1 MRRARHYLCGCL
13 RIVLI
18 ASAAVFL
25 THPADAQSPSDT
37 SPASDAGVYTLTG
50 TVVNSATG
58 EPISRALVHVA
69 VPQQVP
75 RGVIRRE
82 GVYIGGIGGA
92 GYSDRGTLTDHEG
105 HFKFEGLPPTPTN
118 VTATKP
124 GFFDPDQGRFHMS
137 RVEASPNSPN
147 LILRLVPEAVVT
159 GQIEDPKG
167 EPLEGVEVRV
177 IGTSRVNGRKQ
188 FAQQKAVRTDEEGA
202 FRLAELQPGTYYVS
216 AALLNRFGF
225 SGEPKTAY
233 PVTYYPGVAELAE
246 ATPVQLAAGERTKL
260 NLTLKETPAIK
271 VTGTV
276 TGHPRGQQVAV
287 QLMNESGDPVSLDER
302 FDSQTGKFEAHIVA
316 AGLCTARADSED
328 SEQRR
333 LHAEVTFDPASA
345 KPIEIALIP
354 ARSIPVVIVTERTKP
369 APAEAGPVSG
379 SLKTQSAPAWVALH
393 PLDAKHADIFA
404 GFEMGPNGPSL
415 VLHDIEPGKY
425 HVEVRP
431 NPSNGAWYV
440 KSIFYGS
447 TDLLRED
454 LTVTPGQSSNIEV
467 VLRDDSAMLQG
478 SVRSGDGAARAAVL
492 VVPDSAPLDAKMT
505 LVDGDGTFRIAGLAP
520 GEYKVFAFDRLDGL
534 DSADGSTL
542 ERFASK
548 AATVSLHA
556 NDNVTV
562 NVDVIPRGE

>member
-1 MRRARHYLCGCL
+1 MRRTRHYLCGCL

-25 THPADAQSPSDT
+25 THPAEAQSANDISPRSDT
-37 SPASDAGVYTLTG
+37 GTYTLTG
-50 TVVNSATG
+50 TVVDSATG

-75 RGVIRRE
+75 RGAIRRE
-82 GVYIGGIGGA
+82 GVYAGA
-92 GYSDRGTLTDHEG
+92 GYSDRGTLTDREG
-105 HFKFEGLPPTPTN
+105 HFKFEGLPPTPAN

-124 GFFDPDQGRFHMS
+124 GFFDPDQGRFHRS
-137 RVEASPNSPN
+137 RVEASPDSPN
-147 LILRLVPEAVVT
+147 VTLRLVPEAVIT
-159 GQIEDPKG
+159 GQVEDAKD
-167 EPLEGVEVRV
+167 EALEGVEVRV
-177 IGTSRVNGRKQ
+177 IGIYRTNGRKQ
-188 FAQQKAVRTDEEGA
+188 FAEQKTVRTDEEGR
-202 FRLAELQPGTYYVS
+202 FRLAELRPGTYYVS

-225 SGEPKTAY
+225 GGESKTAY

-246 ATPVQLAAGERTKL
+246 ATPVQVAAGELTKL
-260 NLTLKETPAIK
+260 NLTLKETPVIK
-271 VTGTV
+271 VTGAV
-276 TGHPRGQQVAV
+276 TGYPRGQQVAV

-354 ARSIPVVIVTERTKP
+354 ARSIPVVIVTERTKQTTVEP
-369 APAEAGPVSG
+369 GPVIG
-379 SLKTQSAPAWVALH
+379 NVRTQSAPAWIVLH
-393 PLDAKHADIFA
+393 PLDPKRPDTSPSL
-404 GFEMGPNGPSL
+404 EMGPNGPSL

-425 HVEVRP
+425 KIEVHP
-431 NPSNGAWYV
+431 TLSNGPWYV
-440 KSIFYGS
+440 KSILYGS

-454 LTVTPGQSSNIEV
+454 LTVTPGQNSNIEV

-478 SVRSGDGAARAAVL
+478 SVRSGETATRAAVL
-492 VVPDSAPLDAKMT
+492 VVPDNAPLDAKMT
-505 LVDGDGTFRIAGLAP
+505 VVDDGGTFRIAGLAP
-520 GEYKVFAFDRLDGL
+520 GQYKVFAFDRLDGL

-556 NDNVTV
+556 NDNVTI